1 MVAKSESRHVF
12 GNCKNAALSVIP
24 DVSDYS

>member
-1 MVAKSESRHVF
+1 MVAKSESRHVS
-12 GNCKNAALSVIP
+12 GNRKNAALSVIP